1 MHMWN
6 ETCNTLWRVLI
17 HIQMELLGFVLIFLL
32 IKNPVFLIKKMEL
45 LNPWPHFRRNISLGH
60 PFSKREYMKMWEIDH
75 NIKSI
80 WPQFLIN
87 IFVWLWLCYNLHVLV
102 CKFSIGD
109 VPSMYAVGFVFCL
122 CITITSMR
130 DHQQEYWMEL
140 SSTWTDVWGN
150 VALPRPDL
158 NLTYQSLSSA

>member
-1 MHMWN
+1 MHVEPPVTENQSRRQLFTMHMSN

-109 VPSMYAVGFVFCL
+109 GFVLSLYNDDVDEGPPTGILDGTCL
-122 CITITSMR
+122 DMNWCLR
-130 DHQQEYWMEL
+130 
-140 SSTWTDVWGN
+140 
-150 VALPRPDL
+150 
-158 NLTYQSLSSA
+158 